1 MQENFMKTEKS
12 LTASQEDYLEAIFHI
27 ASEKQAARAKDIAKR
42 LNVNSSS
49 VTGALR
55 VLAEKGLVNYAPYD
69 LITLTAE
76 GEKIA
81 EDVVRRHE
89 VLRDFFVRVLRVDPA
104 EADEGA
110 CKAEHAFPR
119 SIMDSLIQF
128 VEFLDVCPRTGV
140 SWMEAFRD
148 YCDRG
153 LNQEECVRCTFQALE
168 NLKGKRRKDAE
179 QGKVSVALNELN
191 PGQKGRI
198 IKIKGRGDARNR
210 ILDMGIRS
218 GSLVEAETMEPKSD
232 HVEVKIRGYHLS
244 LRKDDAN
251 KVIVELL

>member
-1 MQENFMKTEKS
+1 MRMGQL

-42 LNVNSSS
+42 LKVNSSS

-69 LITLTAE
+69 VITLTAE
-76 GEKIA
+76 GKKIA
-81 EDVVRRHE
+81 KDVVRRHE
-89 VLRDFFVRVLRVDPA
+89 VLRDFFVRVLRIDPV

-119 SIMDSLIQF
+119 SILDSLIKF
-128 VEFLDVCPRTGV
+128 VEFLDVCPRAGI
-140 SWMEAFRD
+140 SWMEAFRA
-148 YCDRG
+148 YCEGG
-153 LNQEECVRCTFQALE
+153 LNQEECIKCTFRALE
-168 NLKGKRRKDAE
+168 DLKGKRRKDAE
-179 QGKVSVALNELN
+179 QGKTTLTLQELK
-191 PGQKGRI
+191 PGQRGMIARI
-198 IKIKGRGDARNR
+198 KARGEVRSR
-210 ILDMGIRS
+210 ILGMDIRP
-218 GSLVEAETMEPKSD
+218 GALVEIERLHPDTD
-232 HVEVKIRGYHLS
+232 QVEIKMRGYHLS

>member
-1 MQENFMKTEKS
+1 MKKGQL

-27 ASEKQAARAKDIAKR
+27 ASEKQAARAKDIAGR
-42 LNVNSSS
+42 LKVNSSS

-55 VLAEKGLVNYAPYD
+55 VLAEKGLVNYSPYD
-69 LITLTAE
+69 LITLTPE

-89 VLRDFFVRVLRVDPA
+89 VLRDFFVRVLSIDAV

-110 CKAEHAFPR
+110 CQAEHAFPR
-119 SIMDSLIQF
+119 SILDSLIRF
-128 VEFLDVCPRTGV
+128 VEFLDVCPRAGV

-153 LNQEECVRCTFQALE
+153 LNQEECVKCTFQALE
-168 NLKGKRRKDAE
+168 DLKGKRRKDAE
-179 QGKVSVALNELN
+179 HGKLFLALNELTPN
-191 PGQKGRI
+191 QKGRI
-198 IKIKGRGDARNR
+198 TKIKARGEARNR
-210 ILDMGIRS
+210 ILDMDIKPGA
-218 GSLVEAETMEPKSD
+218 LVEMERLD
-232 HVEVKIRGYHLS
+232 TDADQVEIKMRGYHLS

>member
-1 MQENFMKTEKS
+1 MGTGQL

-27 ASEKQAARAKDIAKR
+27 ASEKQAARAKDIARR
-42 LNVNSSS
+42 LKVNSSS

-69 LITLTAE
+69 VITLTAE
-76 GEKIA
+76 GKEIA

-89 VLRDFFVRVLRVDPA
+89 VLRDFFVRVLRIDPV

-119 SIMDSLIQF
+119 PILDSLIKF
-128 VEFLDVCPRTGV
+128 VEFIDVCPRVGV
-140 SWMEAFRD
+140 SWMDAFRA
-148 YCDRG
+148 YCDGG
-153 LNQEECVRCTFQALE
+153 LDQEECVRCTFQALE
-168 NLKGKRRKDAE
+168 ELKGKRRKDAE
-179 QGKVSVALNELN
+179 QGKSILTLQELE
-191 PGQKGRI
+191 PGQRGRI
-198 IKIKGRGDARNR
+198 VKIKARGEVRNG
-210 ILDMGIRS
+210 ILDMDIRP
-218 GSLVEAETMEPKSD
+218 GALVEIERLHPDTD
-232 HVEVKIRGYHLS
+232 QVEIKMRGYHLS

>member
-1 MQENFMKTEKS
+1 MEKGQL

-42 LNVNSSS
+42 LKVNSSS

-55 VLAEKGLVNYAPYD
+55 VLAEKGLINYAPYD
-69 LITLTAE
+69 VITLTAE
-76 GEKIA
+76 GKEIA

-89 VLRDFFVRVLRVDPA
+89 VLRDFFVRVLSVDPV

-119 SIMDSLIQF
+119 SILDSLIKF
-128 VEFLDVCPRTGV
+128 VEFLDVCPRVGI
-140 SWMEAFRD
+140 SWMDAFKA
-148 YCDRG
+148 YCEGG
-153 LNQEECVRCTFQALE
+153 LNQEECVKCIFQALE
-168 NLKGKRRKDAE
+168 ELKGKRRKDAK
-179 QGKVSVALNELN
+179 QGKTSHSLNELK
-191 PGQKGRI
+191 PGQRGRI
-198 IKIKGRGDARNR
+198 VKIKARGDVRNR
-210 ILDMGIRS
+210 ILGMDIRP
-218 GSLVEAETMEPKSD
+218 GALVEIERLHTD
-232 HVEVKIRGYHLS
+232 TDQVEVRMRGYHLS